1 MLDKEFDLIRRNINH
16 YKNEDLKISKASIG
30 WHLDHSLK
38 VINGVCDA
46 LQSSK
51 ASDYKKEFNGLRLLT
66 FTLGFFPRGKAK
78 SPKRVLPPEIIL
90 KEDIQNQ
97 LSLALRNIEKIEGLE
112 GNQFFT
118 HPLFKQLNK
127 KQTIKFLK
135 LHTNHHLKIVREIS
149 SALKLVK

>member
-1 MLDKEFDLIRRNINH
+1 MLDIELDFIRENISQ
-16 YKNEDLKISKASIG
+16 YKKDNLKISKVSIG

-38 VINGVCDA
+38 VINSVCEV

-51 ASDYKKEFNGLRLLT
+51 PSDYKKEFSGLRLFT

-78 SPKRVLPPEIIL
+78 APKRVLPPEIIL
-90 KEDIQNQ
+90 KKDIQNQ
-97 LSLALRNIEKIEGLE
+97 LNIAVRNLEKIDGIED
-112 GNQFFT
+112 NQFFT

-135 LHTNHHLKIVREIS
+135 LHTNHHLKIVKEI
-149 SALKLVK
+149 LIG

>member
-1 MLDKEFDLIRRNINH
+1 MLDREFSAIKEYIDCQEK
-16 YKNEDLKISKASIG
+16 KNLKISKANVG

-38 VINGVCDA
+38 VINSVFEA
-46 LQSSK
+46 LRNSS
-51 ASDYKKEFNGLRLLT
+51 SDDYKKNFNTLRLFT

-90 KEDIQNQ
+90 KEDIETQ
-97 LSLALRNIEKIEGLE
+97 LEKAIINLKKIEILDE
-112 GNQFFT
+112 NQSFT

-135 LHTNHHLKIVREIS
+135 LHTNHHLKIVKDI
-149 SALKLVK
+149 VQ